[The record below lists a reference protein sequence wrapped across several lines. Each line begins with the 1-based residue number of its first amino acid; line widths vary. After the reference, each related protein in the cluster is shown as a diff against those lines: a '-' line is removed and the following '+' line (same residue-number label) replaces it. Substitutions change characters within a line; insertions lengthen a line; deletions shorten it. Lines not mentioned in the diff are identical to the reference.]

1 MIGYQDRI
9 NPTVFYFKEVR
20 VKRFHP
26 STFDI
31 QYSIFCGLLFNP
43 GLSIEA
49 ADVIAMETSTCE
61 VSYERFR
68 VHIRSDPLIREL

>member
-20 VKRFHP
+20 AKRFHP

-31 QYSIFCGLLFNP
+31 EYSIFCGSLFNS
-43 GLSIEA
+43 GSSIEA
-49 ADVIAMETSTCE
+49 ADMIAMETSTYE
-61 VSYERFR
+61 VSYERR
-68 VHIRSDPLIREL
+68 RWPEKRPV

>member
-20 VKRFHP
+20 AKRFHP

-31 QYSIFCGLLFNP
+31 QYSIFCGSLFNP
-43 GLSIEA
+43 DSTIEA
-49 ADVIAMETSTCE
+49 ADLIAMETSTCE
-61 VSYERFR
+61 VSYEQLKNFK
-68 VHIRSDPLIREL
+68 